1 MVGQGQKLIA
11 LTKAVSSHKRVGS
24 MIQTIAKLLSA
35 APTKQ
40 IDALSRQVADL
51 SMEGVCQLVS
61 GPIQSMTFSEARGY
75 VRARAGRIVQKKA
88 LQVLNQHSATQTR
101 ATQNR
106 ATESAWV
113 DDVVHA
119 ATEQLVPLV
128 LRQVGL
134 GVPKAATKLRLAKL
148 RLAA

>member
-88 LQVLNQHSATQTR
+88 LQVINQNPGAQTR
-101 ATQNR
+101 T
-106 ATESAWV
+106 TESAWV